1 MEKEAEKLPEINKK
15 TLKNIF
21 ILVVAGILV
30 YWILHETERARS
42 VYQLLKGIVSPFLTG
57 AAIAFVLNVP
67 MRAFEGLLKGIK
79 KDKFRRLVAVI
90 LTFVA
95 VALVLTLVFLLL
107 IPQIITT
114 VESLIPTL
122 QSFIGKIDSNV
133 RKLLQDYPDATKWIV
148 DNTDMENLDWASLAQ
163 QAISVLRASF
173 TTIVGGA
180 FSAIGSVAGA
190 LIDTVIAFVFAV
202 YALFQKETLARQGR
216 KLLYAFLP
224 EKIADNI
231 VRILRL
237 SNSTFSNFLSGQ
249 CVEVCILGCMFA
261 IGMSILRMPYIPL
274 ICVLIAV
281 TAFIPYVGSI
291 IGCSVGAFL
300 ILVTNPMQAVW
311 FVVLFLIIQPIEN
324 NLIYPKVVG
333 ESVGL
338 SGMWVL
344 VAIAVGG
351 EVIGVAGMLLMI
363 PVASVLYTLLQE
375 YTHKRLEMFDVD
387 EEKLKAQPPEL
398 RSRFKEKREINKEK
412 RSLRRL
418 LRKAN
423 REEKKK

>member
-1 MEKEAEKLPEINKK
+1 MPEINKK
-15 TLKNIF
+15 TLKSIF
-21 ILVVAGILV
+21 ALVVAGIV
-30 YWILHETERARS
+30 IYWLLHETERARA
-42 VYQLLKGIVSPFLTG
+42 VYDLIKGILSPFMIG
-57 AAIAFVLNVP
+57 AGIAFVLNVP
-67 MRAFEGLLKGIK
+67 MRAYEGVLKGIK
-79 KDKFRRLVAVI
+79 KEKLRRLVAVI
-90 LTFVA
+90 LTFVS
-95 VALVLTLVFLLL
+95 VALVLTVVFLLL

-114 VESLIPTL
+114 VESLVPTL
-122 QSFIGKIDSNV
+122 QSFIGNIDTKV
-133 RKLLQDYPDATKWIV
+133 RQLLADYPEVTDWIV
-148 DNTDMENLDWASLAQ
+148 ENTDMENLDLASIAK
-163 QAISVLRASF
+163 QALSVLKNSF
-173 TTIVGGA
+173 TMIVGGA

-190 LIDTVIAFVFAV
+190 LIDIVIALVFAV

-231 VRILRL
+231 VRVLRL
-237 SNSTFSNFLSGQ
+237 SNATFSNFLSGQ

-274 ICVLIAV
+274 ICVLIAI
-281 TAFIPYVGSI
+281 TAFVPYVGSI

-311 FVVLFLIIQPIEN
+311 FVVLFLVIQPVEN
-324 NLIYPKVVG
+324 NMIYPKVVG

-351 EVIGVAGMLLMI
+351 ELIGVAGMLLMI
-363 PVASVLYTLLQE
+363 PVASVIYTLLQE
-375 YTHKRLEMFDVD
+375 YTNKRLATVD
-387 EEKLKAQPPEL
+387 IDPEKLKAQPPEL
-398 RSRFKEKREINKEK
+398 RSKFKEKREKNKEK

-418 LRKAN
+418 LRKTN

>member
-1 MEKEAEKLPEINKK
+1 MPEVNKR
-15 TLKNIF
+15 TLRNLF
-21 ILVVAGILV
+21 FVVVAGIFV
-30 YWILHETERARS
+30 YWLLHETERVRS
-42 VYQLLKGIVSPFLTG
+42 VLELIRGVLSPFLTG
-57 AAIAFVLNVP
+57 AVIAFILNVP

-79 KDKFRRLVAVI
+79 RDKFRRLVAVV

-95 VALVLTLVFLLL
+95 VALVLTIVFLLL
-107 IPQIITT
+107 IPQIIKT
-114 VESLIPTL
+114 VESLLPTL
-122 QSFIGKIDSNV
+122 QSFVVKIEEKIVELSA
-133 RKLLQDYPDATKWIV
+133 KYPDVTNWVIE
-148 DNTDMENLDWASLAQ
+148 NTDMENLDWTSLAQ
-163 QAISVLRASF
+163 QAISVLKSSF

-202 YALFQKETLARQGR
+202 YALFQKEILARQGR

-375 YTHKRLEMFDVD
+375 YTHKRLEKINVD
-387 EEKLKAQPPEL
+387 EDKLTAQPPEL

-418 LRKAN
+418 LRKTN

>member
-1 MEKEAEKLPEINKK
+1 MPEINKK
-15 TLKNIF
+15 TLKSIF
-21 ILVVAGILV
+21 ALVVAGIVV
-30 YWILHETERARS
+30 YWLLHETEQARA
-42 VYQLLKGIVSPFLTG
+42 VFHIIKNILSPFVAG
-57 AAIAFVLNVP
+57 AGIAFVLNVP

-79 KDKFRRLVAVI
+79 KDKLRRLIAVI

-95 VALVLTLVFLLL
+95 VALVLTIVFLLL

-114 VESLIPTL
+114 VESLLPTL
-122 QSFIGKIDSNV
+122 QSFVLKIEEKIVELSS
-133 RKLLQDYPDATKWIV
+133 KYPDVTNWVIE
-148 DNTDMENLDWASLAQ
+148 NTDMENLDWTSLAQ
-163 QAISVLRASF
+163 QAISVLKSSF

-224 EKIADNI
+224 EHISDNI

-237 SNSTFSNFLSGQ
+237 ANSTFSNFLSGQ

-261 IGMSILRMPYIPL
+261 IGMAILRMPYIPL

-311 FVVLFLIIQPIEN
+311 FVVLFLIIQPVEN

-375 YTHKRLEMFDVD
+375 YTHKRLEKINVD
-387 EEKLKAQPPEL
+387 EDKLTAQPPEL

-418 LRKAN
+418 LRKSN

>member
-1 MEKEAEKLPEINKK
+1 MPEINKK
-15 TLKNIF
+15 TLRNIF
-21 ILVVAGILV
+21 LMVIAGILV
-30 YWILHETERARS
+30 YWLLHEPERAKA
-42 VYQLLKGIVSPFLTG
+42 VYQLIKGILSPFITG

-67 MRAFEGLLKGIK
+67 MRAFEGLLKGVK
-79 KDKFRRLVAVI
+79 KDKLRRLLAVI
-90 LTFVA
+90 LTFVS

-114 VESLIPTL
+114 VESLVPTL
-122 QSFIGKIDSNV
+122 QSFIGKIDTKV
-133 RKLLQDYPDATKWIV
+133 RQILADYPDVTKWIV

-163 QAISVLRASF
+163 QALSVLRNSF
-173 TTIVGGA
+173 TTIIGGA

-190 LIDTVIAFVFAV
+190 LIDIVVALVFAV
-202 YALFQKETLARQGR
+202 YALFQKENLARQGR
-216 KLLYAFLP
+216 KLMYAFLP
-224 EKIADNI
+224 EKIADNVI
-231 VRILRL
+231 RVLRL

-249 CVEVCILGCMFA
+249 CVEVCILASMFA
-261 IGMSILRMPYIPL
+261 IAMAIFRMPYIPL
-274 ICVLIAV
+274 ICVLIGV
-281 TAFIPYVGSI
+281 TAFVPYVGSI

-344 VAIAVGG
+344 VAISVGG
-351 EVIGVAGMLLMI
+351 ELIGVAGMLLMI
-363 PVASVLYTLLQE
+363 PVASVVYTLLQE
-375 YTHKRLEMFDVD
+375 YTNKRLDKMNVD
-387 EEKLKAQPPEL
+387 AEKLKSQPPDL
-398 RSRFKEKREINKEK
+398 RSKFKEKREKNKEK
-412 RSLRRL
+412 RSIRRL

-423 REEKKK
+423 REEKNK